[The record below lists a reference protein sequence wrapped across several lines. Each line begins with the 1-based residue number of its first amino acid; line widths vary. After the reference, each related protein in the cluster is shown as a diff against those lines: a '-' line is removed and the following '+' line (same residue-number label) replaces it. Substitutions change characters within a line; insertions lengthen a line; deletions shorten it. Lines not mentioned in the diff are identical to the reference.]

1 MRPSGYRAIVLV
13 VLSLAV
19 LWSVPS
25 SKAASS
31 LGNLFPPSF
40 EVNGMSVS
48 PQGDVAAGSF
58 YALDPTIIPWD
69 LTNSIYRY
77 VGVTLIASNLN
88 NSALSNIAGITVTN
102 SANSLAPYHVILII
116 QGVQRNTTSIVSD
129 IQTLFAIPPASSFQA
144 LTTTPLTL
152 PVSIFASNFTT
163 YANFANKFVAL
174 TSAKSAMIG

>member
-13 VLSLAV
+13 ALSLAV

-69 LTNSIYRY
+69 LTNPIYKY
-77 VGVTLIASNLN
+77 VGVTLIVRSR
-88 NSALSNIAGITVTN
+88 SWRRV
-102 SANSLAPYHVILII
+102 
-116 QGVQRNTTSIVSD
+116 GVQTMSLIRS
-129 IQTLFAIPPASSFQA
+129 
-144 LTTTPLTL
+144 
-152 PVSIFASNFTT
+152 
-163 YANFANKFVAL
+163 
-174 TSAKSAMIG
+174 

>member
-1 MRPSGYRAIVLV
+1 MRPSNYRPIILI

-19 LWSVPS
+19 LWSVPAT
-25 SKAASS
+25 KAGPN

-40 EVNGMSVS
+40 EVNGMAVT

-88 NSALSNIAGITVTN
+88 NSALSNIAGINVT
-102 SANSLAPYHVILII
+102 SAANSLAPYHVILII

-129 IQTLFAIPPASSFQA
+129 IQTL
-144 LTTTPLTL
+144 
-152 PVSIFASNFTT
+152 
-163 YANFANKFVAL
+163 
-174 TSAKSAMIG
+174 